1 MRGRAGFVVVYRP
14 HAFLDHP
21 GPFYRRRLGLGLRHR
36 GGRLGAGDSGLAR
49 HQCERRHHQRV
60 PLSTTAP
67 NPVEPFHHR
76 MNPQSLPVSFR
87 KQDSWAKCD
96 MLYTMALDRL
106 DRVKLRIGG
115 RRAYRA
121 PQVLV
126 EDLDC
131 DPWRDSQGPW
141 LDVGHR
147 QEASCVGVPDESGLE
162 DYPLLWVAVPGQR
175 SKPGRGPDQGSAAAE
190 PFVFQG
196 LLPLPLS
203 RPVRIRIPG
212 RSARSLECVSSLAKR
227 WMWT

>member
-1 MRGRAGFVVVYRP
+1 MIKTRPVVVISP
-14 HAFLDHP
+14 
-21 GPFYRRRLGLGLRHR
+21 RRRSSPRI
-36 GGRLGAGDSGLAR
+36 
-49 HQCERRHHQRV
+49 CTIV

-126 EDLDC
+126 EDLDAI
-131 DPWRDSQGPW
+131 RRGIAKGPW

-203 RPVRIRIPG
+203 RASDTHPASRAL
-212 RSARSLECVSSLAKR
+212 SAGACFVAGEAVDVDLIDYH
-227 WMWT
+227 